1 MQQREADRLNLGRVG
16 IRPDPARLA
25 RIRLTGRWGDRW
37 VPHHQTMARAPV
49 SAVPGQPRMV
59 RRALQTQTEFRR
71 MPFAFFHTRFPEVAK
86 RETRTVLIF
95 GNSGYDL
102 PPAHY
107 SLFEMFCDEPGCDC
121 RRVFFYVVSS
131 FSEDVEAVLTYG
143 WDKVSFYREWLRS
156 DDPHD
161 IAEIK
166 GPSLNL
172 VSPQSELAPA
182 LLDLFRRLLLPDRDF
197 RDRVISHYQMFRDE
211 IDKPT
216 GKGRGRGRGPRKKG
230 R

>member
-1 MQQREADRLNLGRVG
+1 MQQREADRLDLGRVG

-37 VPHHQTMARAPV
+37 VPRHQTMARAPV
-49 SAVPGQPRMV
+49 SAVRGQPRMV

-71 MPFAFFHTRFPEVAK
+71 MPFGFFHTRFPEVAK

-95 GNSGYDL
+95 GNSGYGL

-107 SLFEMFCDEPGCDC
+107 SFLE
-121 RRVFFYVVSS
+121 
-131 FSEDVEAVLTYG
+131 
-143 WDKVSFYREWLRS
+143 
-156 DDPHD
+156 
-161 IAEIK
+161 
-166 GPSLNL
+166 
-172 VSPQSELAPA
+172 
-182 LLDLFRRLLLPDRDF
+182 
-197 RDRVISHYQMFRDE
+197 MFRDE